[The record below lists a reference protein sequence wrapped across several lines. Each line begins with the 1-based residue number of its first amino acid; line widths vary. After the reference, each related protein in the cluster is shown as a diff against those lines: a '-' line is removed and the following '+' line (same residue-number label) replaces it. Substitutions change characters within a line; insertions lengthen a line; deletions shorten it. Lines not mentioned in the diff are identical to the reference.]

1 MRLGAAEVRFTTV
14 DDGDFSDGALAG
26 SRAAAQRSVVD
37 LPWKTVHQVHGV
49 AVAVVDRTTDTA
61 GIDADALLT
70 SDSGVALAVRTA
82 DCAPVAL
89 ASDGVVAVAHAGWQ
103 GLSAGVLEE
112 TAAAMRARSGGRVI
126 AALGP
131 CIHPE
136 CYEFSPNDLDSLAS
150 HFGDSVRG
158 VTAEGRPALDVP
170 AAVRAALAAADVEL
184 VHDENV
190 CTACSESHWS
200 HRARR
205 DGQRQATVVW
215 LP

>member
-14 DDGDFSDGALAG
+14 EDGDFSDRAPAVP
-26 SRAAAQRSVVD
+26 RAAAQRGVVD

-49 AVAVVDRTTDTA
+49 AVAVVDRTSDTA
-61 GIDADALLT
+61 GTDADALVT
-70 SDSGVALAVRTA
+70 TDSGVALAVRTA

-89 ASDGVVAVAHAGWQ
+89 ASDGIVAVAHAGWQ
-103 GLSAGVLEE
+103 GLSAGVLAE
-112 TAAAMRARSGGRVI
+112 TVAAMRAVRSGRVI

-136 CYEFSPNDLDSLAS
+136 CYEFSPSDLDSVAS
-150 HFGDSVRG
+150 RFGDGVRSV
-158 VTAEGRPALDVP
+158 TSEGRPALDVP
-170 AAVRAALAAADVEL
+170 AAVRAALAAEDVEL

-190 CTACSESHWS
+190 CTACSDRHWS

-205 DGQRQATVVW
+205 DSQRQATVVW

>member
-1 MRLGAAEVRFTTV
+1 MRLGAAEVRFTTAA
-14 DDGDFSDGALAG
+14 DGDFSDGAPAG
-26 SRAAAQRSVVD
+26 ERNAAQRRVVD

-49 AVAVVDRTTDTA
+49 AVAVVDRATDA
-61 GIDADALLT
+61 SAAEADALMT
-70 SDSGVALAVRTA
+70 TDSGVALAVRTA

-103 GLSAGVLEE
+103 GLTAGVLAQ
-112 TAAAMRARSGGRVI
+112 TVAALREKSDGRVV

-131 CIHPE
+131 CIHAE
-136 CYEFSPNDLDSLAS
+136 CYEFSSGDLDSVAS
-150 HFGDSVRG
+150 RLGDGVRG

-170 AAVRAALAAADVEL
+170 AAVRAALAAEDVEL
-184 VHDENV
+184 IHDENV
-190 CTACSESHWS
+190 CTACSARHWS

-205 DGQRQATVVW
+205 DAQRQATVVW